1 MAPRT
6 INLFKQASTGNLP
19 LVGGQCLSREA
30 RRVRDK
36 WRDKSWCSIVSP
48 PYFGGVEVGSAPSS
62 DLSKM
67 TGRVVETTLYEITG
81 QLSESHIK
89 LYFRISGLKG
99 VRADTVFVGHE
110 YQRDYLRSLV
120 RRGSSRVD
128 DILNVKTK
136 DGYMLRVSVVVFT
149 VSRIR
154 SSTKVTLRKLMRS
167 KVRDKSEQLNF
178 DQFIQEIVLGKVA
191 SEIYNEGKSICP
203 LRHVGIRKSKLISIP
218 IEGEVRSVPKE
229 KEQETEPAE
238 SD

>member
-154 SSTKVTLRKLMRS
+154 SSTKVTLRELMRS